1 MSPDAAAKSLSAED
15 EFLPG
20 VQIAPSAVRFQYARS
35 RGPGGQ
41 NVNKVNTKAE
51 LWVPVTEIHGLSERA
66 VGRLRRMAG
75 KRLTTAGEIHIASD
89 TERSQEANR
98 LAALV
103 RLRVLLASAM
113 HEPKPRRKTKPTR
126 ASQRRRIES
135 KRHRADVKSSRRG
148 GESD

>member
-1 MSPDAAAKSLSAED
+1 MCADAIPSSSSSED

-20 VQIAPSAVRFQYARS
+20 VHIAPSAVRFQFARS

-75 KRLTTAGEIHIASD
+75 KRLTAAGEIHIAAD

-103 RLRVLLASAM
+103 RLRVLLATAI

-135 KRHRADVKSSRRG
+135 KRRRSDVKSSRRG
-148 GESD
+148 TDSD